1 MESMVNITEK
11 IDKINTLN
19 NLHEFVTRWAYNK
32 TEMDSY
38 KDAVTDDANRIKQ
51 MMKELNLEELEV
63 DGFKAVYSERVTSNF
78 NEDKLLAK
86 IKELGFDDCVKT
98 VEVVDMEKLESLI
111 YDNLIDTSSLL
122 SCKETKVTPTLKLVK
137 LK

>member
-1 MESMVNITEK
+1 MNMHDLELLVS
-11 IDKINTLN
+11 
-19 NLHEFVTRWAYNK
+19 RWAENK

-38 KDAVTDDANRIKQ
+38 KDSVTSDANDIKQ
-51 MMKELNLEELEV
+51 MMKELGIKAIEV
-63 DGFKAVYSERVTSNF
+63 PGFKATYSERVSQNF

-86 IKELGFDDCVKT
+86 IKSLGFVDCVKT

-111 YDNLIDTSSLL
+111 YDNELDPLEL
-122 SCKETKVTPTLKLVK
+122 ASCKETKVTPTLKLTK

>member
-1 MESMVNITEK
+1 MNIKDLE
-11 IDKINTLN
+11 L
-19 NLHEFVTRWAYNK
+19 LVSRWAENK

-38 KDAVTDDANRIKQ
+38 KDSVTSDANDIKQ
-51 MMKELNLEELEV
+51 MMKELGIKVIEV
-63 DGFKAVYSERVTSNF
+63 PGFKATYSERVSQNF

-86 IKELGFDDCVKT
+86 IKSLGFVDCVKT

-111 YDNLIDTSSLL
+111 YDNELDPSELS
-122 SCKETKVTPTLKLVK
+122 SCKETKVTPTLKLTK

>member
-1 MESMVNITEK
+1 MNIKDLE
-11 IDKINTLN
+11 L
-19 NLHEFVTRWAYNK
+19 LVSRWAENK

-38 KDAVTDDANRIKQ
+38 KDSVTSDANDIKQ
-51 MMKELNLEELEV
+51 MMKELGIKVIEV
-63 DGFKAVYSERVTSNF
+63 PGFKATYSERVSQNF

-86 IKELGFDDCVKT
+86 IKSLGFVDCVKI

-111 YDNLIDTSSLL
+111 YDNELDPSELA
-122 SCKETKVTPTLKLVK
+122 SCKETKVTPTLKLTK

>member
-1 MESMVNITEK
+1 MNMHDLELLVS
-11 IDKINTLN
+11 
-19 NLHEFVTRWAYNK
+19 RWAENK

-38 KDAVTDDANRIKQ
+38 KDSVTSDANDIKQ
-51 MMKELNLEELEV
+51 MMKELGINVIEV
-63 DGFKAVYSERVTSNF
+63 PGFKATYSERVSQNF

-86 IKELGFDDCVKT
+86 IKSLGFVDCVKT

-111 YDNLIDTSSLL
+111 YDNELDPSELA
-122 SCKETKVTPTLKLVK
+122 SCKETKVTPTLKLTK

>member
-1 MESMVNITEK
+1 MNMHDLELLVS
-11 IDKINTLN
+11 
-19 NLHEFVTRWAYNK
+19 RWAENK

-38 KDAVTDDANRIKQ
+38 KDSVTSDANDIKQ
-51 MMKELNLEELEV
+51 MMKELGIKAIEV
-63 DGFKAVYSERVTSNF
+63 PGFKATYSERVSQNF

-86 IKELGFDDCVKT
+86 IKSLGFVDCVKT

-111 YDNLIDTSSLL
+111 YDNELDPSELA
-122 SCKETKVTPTLKLVK
+122 SCKETKVTPTLKLTK

>member
-1 MESMVNITEK
+1 MNMHDLELLVS
-11 IDKINTLN
+11 
-19 NLHEFVTRWAYNK
+19 RWAENK

-38 KDAVTDDANRIKQ
+38 KDSVTSDANDIKQ
-51 MMKELNLEELEV
+51 MMKELGIKVIEV
-63 DGFKAVYSERVTSNF
+63 PGFKATYSERVSQNF

-86 IKELGFDDCVKT
+86 IKSLGFVDCVKT

-111 YDNLIDTSSLL
+111 YDNELDPSELA
-122 SCKETKVTPTLKLVK
+122 SCKETKVTPTLKLTK

>member
-1 MESMVNITEK
+1 MNIKDLE
-11 IDKINTLN
+11 L
-19 NLHEFVTRWAYNK
+19 LVSRWAENK

-38 KDAVTDDANRIKQ
+38 KDSVTSDANDIKQ
-51 MMKELNLEELEV
+51 MMKELGIKVIEV
-63 DGFKAVYSERVTSNF
+63 PGFKATYSERVSQNF

-86 IKELGFDDCVKT
+86 IKSLGFVDCVKT

-111 YDNLIDTSSLL
+111 YDNELDPSELA
-122 SCKETKVTPTLKLVK
+122 SCKETKVTPTLKLTK